1 MYRHCPDLL
10 RADQPEGRVLRE
22 PLGVVDILVA
32 RRSPVHRLPY
42 KVGQRQL
49 RVLSTRVG
57 QVPLNER
64 AEAQPLIQLSH
75 QEQAAVRSDARTLE
89 VDLQLTI
96 ERELKR
102 LFLRLTH
109 RRSISTP
116 TQSIQ
121 TRVYQGL
128 SIILSNW

>member
-1 MYRHCPDLL
+1 MSAP
-10 RADQPEGRVLRE
+10 
-22 PLGVVDILVA
+22 
-32 RRSPVHRLPY
+32 
-42 KVGQRQL
+42 
-49 RVLSTRVG
+49 
-57 QVPLNER
+57 
-64 AEAQPLIQLSH
+64 EAQPFIQLSH